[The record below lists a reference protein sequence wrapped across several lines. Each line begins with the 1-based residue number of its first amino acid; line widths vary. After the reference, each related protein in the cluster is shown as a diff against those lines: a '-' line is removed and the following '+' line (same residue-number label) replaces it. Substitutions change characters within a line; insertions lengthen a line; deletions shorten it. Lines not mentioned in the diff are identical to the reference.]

1 MSAQK
6 VGLLIAAFCVANP
19 ANPALAGTTRQMTSF
34 LVPADERA
42 VCQWIER
49 NSTAID
55 ESTGAEVLAVRG
67 KQAKLRKQTKEGP
80 LTFVV
85 QHDVDRPG
93 QYQTVLL
100 KSDNANLV
108 SEKTEIQVQREGNA
122 SRVTITVVA
131 TVENH
136 TAVAIAMGIRPS
148 LRAMRNL
155 LQSRFGSQGEP

>member
-6 VGLLIAAFCVANP
+6 VGLLIAALCIANP
-19 ANPALAGTTRQMTSF
+19 VLAATARQTTSF
-34 LVPADERA
+34 LVSADEGA

-67 KQAKLRKQTKEGP
+67 KQSELRKQTQEGP

-93 QYQTVLL
+93 HYETVLL
-100 KSDNANLV
+100 KSDNVNLV
-108 SEKTEIQVQREGNA
+108 SQKTEIQVQREGNA

-131 TVENH
+131 TVNH
-136 TAVAIAMGIRPS
+136 HSAIAIAMGIRPA

-155 LQSRFGSQGEP
+155 LESRFGSQSEP